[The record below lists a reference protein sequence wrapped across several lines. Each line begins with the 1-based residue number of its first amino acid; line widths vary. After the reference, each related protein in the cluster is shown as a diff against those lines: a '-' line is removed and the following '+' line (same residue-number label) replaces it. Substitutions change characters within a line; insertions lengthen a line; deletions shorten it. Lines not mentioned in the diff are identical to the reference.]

1 MIYVWTE
8 QVVYNKFRT
17 SWILTL
23 MIILVFIRYIKK
35 MILLKFCACLKSIL
49 ITIIY
54 QKALF
59 ITDFI
64 TAKKTLFCLKTDCFS
79 FAKMDLSSLIPA
91 ITISLKVFILNN
103 KKINQIW
110 PHFYARKMI

>member
-35 MILLKFCACLKSIL
+35 MILLKFCVCLKSIL

-64 TAKKTLFCLKTDCFS
+64 TAKKTLFCLKTDCFF

-110 PHFYARKMI
+110 LHFYARKMI

>member
-23 MIILVFIRYIKK
+23 MIILAFIRYIKK
-35 MILLKFCACLKSIL
+35 MILLKFCVCLKSIL

-79 FAKMDLSSLIPA
+79 FTKMDLSSLIPA